1 MSDYSGDKNENNNS
15 LNKAQIDSL
24 IKIKYKNSD

>member
-15 LNKAQIDSL
+15 LNKTQIDSL